1 MVLECFLSRLFGSV
15 LYYADL
21 ESKNYAR
28 YIRPI
33 SSGRKEQRTLELLM
47 IHLHDVVE
55 AVLQLGPLLE
65 SARNGDWKSVEAIS
79 DKISELEKKAD
90 SSHRD
95 AVIAI
100 SKGIFFSGIRDDFL
114 QLMEQ
119 NDTVA
124 DATHIA
130 PKIISDTPIDTH
142 SFHIL
147 YKEPNE
153 TVFELIN
160 RMKETVHLLE
170 ESIKAI
176 GIDAQLAV
184 SKSLLVEHAEGESSA
199 IRERLIKRIFSHK
212 NELDVLTL
220 LQPRDFVLK
229 LDDVASAAKDSSI
242 ALVTKAQA

>member
-1 MVLECFLSRLFGSV
+1 MRDIFGRFH
-15 LYYADL
+15 LA
-21 ESKNYAR
+21 
-28 YIRPI
+28 
-33 SSGRKEQRTLELLM
+33 GRKEQRTLELLM

-55 AVLQLGPLLE
+55 TVLQLEPLLD

-100 SKGIFFSGIRDDFL
+100 SKGVFFSGIRDDFL

-130 PKIISDTPIDTH
+130 AKIISDTPIDTH

-147 YKEPNE
+147 YEEPNE

-199 IRERLIKRIFSHK
+199 IRDRLIKRIFSHK

-220 LQPRDFVLK
+220 LQLRDFVLK
-229 LDDVASAAKDSSI
+229 LDDVASAAEDSSDIVI

>member
-1 MVLECFLSRLFGSV
+1 
-15 LYYADL
+15 
-21 ESKNYAR
+21 
-28 YIRPI
+28 
-33 SSGRKEQRTLELLM
+33 M

-55 AVLQLGPLLE
+55 AVLQLEPLLE
-65 SARNGDWKSVEAIS
+65 SARNGDWESVEVIS

-90 SSHRD
+90 GSHRD

-100 SKGIFFSGIRDDFL
+100 SKGVFFSGIRDDFL

-124 DATHIA
+124 DATHTA
-130 PKIISDTPIDTH
+130 AKIISDTPIDKN
-142 SFHIL
+142 SFQIL
-147 YKEPNE
+147 YQEPNE
-153 TVFELIN
+153 TVLELITKT
-160 RMKETVHLLE
+160 KETVHLLE

-176 GIDAQLAV
+176 AIDAQLAV

-199 IRERLIKRIFSHK
+199 IRDRLIKRIFSHK

-220 LQPRDFVLK
+220 LQLRDFVLK
-229 LDDVASAAKDSSI
+229 LDDVASAAEDSSDIVI